1 MMPYTREGIET
12 RTQQWRAISRSWF
25 AFFTMIFWVLLFVEA
40 VSTGMMLTVGT
51 PARTEQVIVKSKGLV
66 QMTQSL
72 NKELIDTA
80 NKNGADL
87 NPQSTLVT
95 IDDTQRLASKM
106 VTASADNQTHV
117 SLDTVK
123 ESLAS
128 RLKTAAADQR
138 QNFDQKKVLT
148 SLTTLLDREIN
159 RLIMSQGWGLV
170 YPLLVLMTQTAVIVA
185 AILMVIVLLIM
196 LKTAHSWRRFLAV
209 TGRSTYVMGY
219 VGGVMAVL
227 TTASPF
233 LGAISARVPFND
245 ELARDLLLAYSPLWQ
260 RVAGWTI
267 VIGLVIAALSHFL
280 PRPAVDESES
290 ANAA

>member
-1 MMPYTREGIET
+1 MIET

-40 VSTGMMLTVGT
+40 FSTGMMLTVGT

-80 NKNGADL
+80 NKNGATL

-106 VTASADNQTHV
+106 VTASADNQMRV
-117 SLDTVK
+117 SLDTIK
-123 ESLAS
+123 ESIAS
-128 RLKTAAADQR
+128 RLQKAAADQG

-148 SLTTLLDREIN
+148 SLTAFLDREIN
-159 RLIMSQGWGLV
+159 QLVMSEGWGRA

-209 TGRSTYVMGY
+209 TGRSTYIMGY
-219 VGGVMAVL
+219 MGGFMAVL

-233 LGAISARVPFND
+233 LGAISARMPVNA

-290 ANAA
+290 VNAA